1 MEDGIRAAAHAAVIQ
16 WEIDKNVGRYLENN
30 VPKRYVEFAKR
41 YAVWGK
47 LIFEKRLEYEWK
59 F

>member
-1 MEDGIRAAAHAAVIQ
+1 MEEGLRVAAQAAVIQ
-16 WEIDKNVGRYLENN
+16 WEIDKNVNRFIENK
-30 VPKRYVEFAKR
+30 VPKRFVEFAKR

-47 LIFEKRLEYEWK
+47 LVAEGRLEYEWK